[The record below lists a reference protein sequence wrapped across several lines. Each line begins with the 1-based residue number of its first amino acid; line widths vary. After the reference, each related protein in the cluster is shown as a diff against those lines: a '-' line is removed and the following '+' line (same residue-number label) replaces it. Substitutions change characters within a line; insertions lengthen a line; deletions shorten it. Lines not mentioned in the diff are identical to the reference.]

1 MTPERCVMEH
11 ERTILCRAVIA
22 AGQRALA
29 MAHAGFDVHTKADR
43 SPVTSADLEVNR
55 LLEAS
60 LLGAFPNDGWLSEE
74 SPDTADRLSKSRV
87 WVVDPI
93 DGTKA
98 FIKRRPHFVIS
109 AALVQ
114 DSQPVLGAIYNPS
127 TGELFFAAQGAGA
140 RLNDKPIQASAPATS
155 RLALLVNQ
163 SELDSGRFRI
173 LGETAEC
180 RSFGSIAYSLAL
192 IAAGVAPAMLTF
204 ERENEWDLAAATVLI
219 REAGGSI
226 TDGAGQQ
233 LQFNQPRPTYRGTI
247 AASPEARSAVES
259 IAERL
264 RAEPAAT
271 SQ

>member
-1 MTPERCVMEH
+1 MA
-11 ERTILCRAVIA
+11 RAGI
-22 AGQRALA
+22 
-29 MAHAGFDVHTKADR
+29 DVQTKADR

-55 LLEAS
+55 LLAAS
-60 LLGAFPNDGWLSEE
+60 LLGAFPEDGWLSEE

-114 DSQPVLGAIYNPS
+114 DGQPVLGAIYNPS
-127 TGELFFAAQGAGA
+127 TCELFFAAKGGGA
-140 RLNDKPIQASAPATS
+140 RLNDKPIQANAPATS
-155 RLALLVNQ
+155 RLVLLVNQ
-163 SELDSGRFRI
+163 SELDAGRFRT
-173 LGETAEC
+173 LGVTADC
-180 RSFGSIAYSLAL
+180 RSLGSIAYSLAL
-192 IAAGVAPAMLTF
+192 VAAGVAPAMLTF

-226 TDGAGQQ
+226 TDGAGQR
-233 LQFNQPRPTYRGTI
+233 LRFNQPQPTYRGTI
-247 AASPEARSAVES
+247 AASPDARSAVES

-264 RAEPAAT
+264 RATTTAA
-271 SQ
+271 S